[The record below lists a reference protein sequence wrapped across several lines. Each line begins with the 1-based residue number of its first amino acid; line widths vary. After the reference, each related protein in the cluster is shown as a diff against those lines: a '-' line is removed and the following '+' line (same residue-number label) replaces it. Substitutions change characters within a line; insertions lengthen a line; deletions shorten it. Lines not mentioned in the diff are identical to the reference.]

1 VLLLVI
7 VALGFDPRV
16 LAGFEVQDKS
26 KHKAEKENPR
36 VVTGDEGHPVL
47 WSDPAN
53 IETLDLFYGSGG
65 SEGAPDP
72 SGKFTYVDAVTR
84 GTQKKIHVKDNQG
97 RDWTVKFGSE
107 ARPETSAA
115 RFVWAMGYH

>member
-1 VLLLVI
+1 MKLRNPFTTLVLFLLI
-7 VALGFDPRV
+7 VAPAFNPRV

-26 KHKAEKENPR
+26 KHKTEKEKPR

-72 SGKFTYVDAVTR
+72 GGKFTYVDAVTR
-84 GTQKKIHVKDNQG
+84 GTQHV
-97 RDWTVKFGSE
+97 FGI
-107 ARPETSAA
+107 RND
-115 RFVWAMGYH
+115 RGD